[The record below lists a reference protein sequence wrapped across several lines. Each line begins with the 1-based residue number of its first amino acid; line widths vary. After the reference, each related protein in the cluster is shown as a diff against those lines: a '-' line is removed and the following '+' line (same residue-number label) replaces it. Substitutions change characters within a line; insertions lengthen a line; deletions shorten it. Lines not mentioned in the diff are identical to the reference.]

1 MSEVCAVDRSIRGGG
16 ASAMDHLD
24 WYPGFELYKFYMK
37 GRRLAARFTQ
47 AEIADNGFIALD
59 AEIDPALLPRPPH
72 ARGFALHFSLV
83 YMSSL
88 EEHGVSKGIVR
99 LLIDA
104 INARYAGKTVSIL
117 LDRIGGGGA
126 AIFDLDDPI
135 CLDPLLEFVYARGG
149 LAGWKEPH
157 ISL

>member
-1 MSEVCAVDRSIRGGG
+1 
-16 ASAMDHLD
+16 MDHLD

-37 GRRLAARFTQ
+37 GRRLAVRFTQ
-47 AEIADNGFIALD
+47 AEIADNGFIALY
-59 AEIDPALLPRPPH
+59 AEIDPALLPRPPQ
-72 ARGFALHFSLV
+72 ARGFALHFSLG

-88 EEHGVSKGIVR
+88 EEQGVSEGIVR
-99 LLIDA
+99 LLVEA
-104 INARYAGKTVSIL
+104 INARYAGKTVNIL

-126 AIFDLDDPI
+126 AIFDPDDPI